1 MIKKLEKKISEI
13 AVESLR
19 LLNKYKLEEFVPI
32 IIEKKKIGWI
42 YKENLDHLISNS
54 LLGEGEK
61 QTSVKL
67 NLQEAESFFQK
78 SYIEL
83 RRQKL
88 IRTDVHEQCP
98 VFYTHSLQPRLNF
111 NYSSKFC
118 DNNLFNV
125 QRSILGF
132 FGLPAYGVH
141 LNGWKLEGK
150 NVYFLLGKRSKN
162 IKKFPGLY
170 DNLVAGGVVSNL
182 SLNKNLAKES
192 YEEASITEKRIKNAK
207 LASVISYFHINNNCF
222 SPSVI
227 ISYDLEINNNEKFKN
242 LDGEVEGFDYFN
254 TDQIFELAEKRK
266 IKPNSMIP
274 IIDFLVRK
282 NFKVFSEN
290 ALKQIKKFLM

>member
-1 MIKKLEKKISEI
+1 MLD
-13 AVESLR
+13 
-19 LLNKYKLEEFVPI
+19 EE
-32 IIEKKKIGWI
+32 
-42 YKENLDHLISNS
+42 
-54 LLGEGEK
+54 EK

-78 SYIEL
+78 SYKEL
-83 RRQKL
+83 QRHKL

-98 VFYTHSLQPRLNF
+98 VFYTNSLQPRLNF

-141 LNGWKLEGK
+141 LNGWKLKGK

-207 LASVISYFHINNNCF
+207 TSFCNFILSY
-222 SPSVI
+222 
-227 ISYDLEINNNEKFKN
+227 
-242 LDGEVEGFDYFN
+242 
-254 TDQIFELAEKRK
+254 
-266 IKPNSMIP
+266 
-274 IIDFLVRK
+274 
-282 NFKVFSEN
+282 
-290 ALKQIKKFLM
+290 